1 MAERVRPGPESS
13 KQELLAE
20 IARQDKI
27 IRALMN
33 QAERSRMDADGSD
46 FGAFQTA
53 IILERQ
59 VRRRTAELESALRDN
74 EKITRQLRNSEAR
87 FRSVIGQPLVG
98 IAVLEDGKFTFANA
112 KFDAT
117 FGYSADELSL
127 LGLTDVVVEDD
138 KRRIVRLLDKQ
149 LGGELKSVDCTFR
162 GRRKNGTEIDI
173 ELHSCVTELGEKTVI
188 VAVVQDIS
196 ERMRAEREA
205 QALYALLRE
214 QSIRDPLTGLFNR
227 RYFDAAL
234 ERELTL
240 AQRHGH
246 PVSVM
251 MCDFDHFKGINDGYG
266 HLAGDEVLRTF
277 AAMMMNH
284 CRGSDIAC
292 RYGGEEFVLVMP
304 DMPATKALER
314 AELLRATIETTPAE
328 HGDLPLRVTA
338 SFGVAS
344 YPQCGKNAVEL
355 LAATDTALYGAKRG
369 GRNRVEGAWTITG
382 SSVSDNDDSTPGAG
396 RNAA

>member
-1 MAERVRPGPESS
+1 MAERVRPGPGSS
-13 KQELLAE
+13 EQELLAE
-20 IARQDKI
+20 IARQDKV

-46 FGAFQTA
+46 FGAFQTT

-59 VRRRTAELESALRDN
+59 VRRRTGELENALRDN
-74 EKITRQLRNSEAR
+74 ERITRQLRNSEAR
-87 FRSVIGQPLVG
+87 FRSVVGQPLVG
-98 IAVLEDGKFTFANA
+98 IAVLEDGRFTFANA
-112 KFDAT
+112 KFDGT
-117 FGYSADELSL
+117 FGYSADELSG
-127 LGLTDVVVEDD
+127 LGLTDLVADQD
-138 KRRIVRLLDKQ
+138 RPLIAGHLDKQ
-149 LGGELKSVDCTFR
+149 LGGEQKYVDCTFR
-162 GRRKNGTEIDI
+162 GRRKNGTDIDI
-173 ELHSCVTELGEKTVI
+173 ELHSCVTELGEKTVV

-227 RYFDAAL
+227 RYLDAAL

-240 AQRHGH
+240 AQRHGY
-246 PVSVM
+246 PVSVV
-251 MCDFDHFKGINDGYG
+251 MCDFDHFKVINDGYG

-277 AAMMMNH
+277 AATMMRH

-314 AELLRATIETTPAE
+314 MELLRAAVEATPAE
-328 HGDLPLRVTA
+328 HDDSILRVTA
-338 SFGVAS
+338 SFGVACF
-344 YPQCGKNAVEL
+344 PQCAKTAVEL
-355 LAATDTALYGAKRG
+355 LAVTDQALYRAKRG

-382 SSVSDNDDSTPGAG
+382 SISDNDESTPGAG